1 MAEVGFPV
9 SDYYKEQIID
19 AQTISRGG
27 NWWTAILLIKDPKT
41 ERPFIMLYQ
50 WQKVGDEWKTRKR
63 FAFKK
68 KKVIEEALE
77 IIQRFAEK
85 IE

>member
-9 SDYYKEQIID
+9 SDYYKDSILD
-19 AQTISRGG
+19 AETVSRGG
-27 NWWTAILLIKDPKT
+27 NWWTAVLLIKDPKT
-41 ERPFIMLYQ
+41 EKPIIGLYQ

-68 KKVIEEALE
+68 KKVLEDTLE
-77 IIQRFAEK
+77 IIKRFGE
-85 IE
+85 EMV